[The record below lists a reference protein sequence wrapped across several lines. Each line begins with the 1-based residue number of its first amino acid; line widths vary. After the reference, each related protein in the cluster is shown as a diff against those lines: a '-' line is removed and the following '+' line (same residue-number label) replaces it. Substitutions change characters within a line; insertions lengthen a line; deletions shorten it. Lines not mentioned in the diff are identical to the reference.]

1 MVAVAVAVFR
11 FSEFTVEIAVAVA
24 VFGNFYSGHKISGFV
39 ETHSC
44 NIAAS
49 QFWLT
54 VANVSRTMVNK
65 TLNVMSVCFFCV
77 SD

>member
-1 MVAVAVAVFR
+1 MPYNLRLRFWIFGFMVAIAVFR

-49 QFWLT
+49 QF
-54 VANVSRTMVNK
+54 
-65 TLNVMSVCFFCV
+65 
-77 SD
+77 

>member
-1 MVAVAVAVFR
+1 MVAVAVAVAVFR
-11 FSEFTVEIAVAVA
+11 FSEFTVEIAVAVAVA

-49 QFWLT
+49 QF
-54 VANVSRTMVNK
+54 
-65 TLNVMSVCFFCV
+65 
-77 SD
+77 

>member
-1 MVAVAVAVFR
+1 MVAVAVAVAVAVFR

-49 QFWLT
+49 QF
-54 VANVSRTMVNK
+54 
-65 TLNVMSVCFFCV
+65 
-77 SD
+77 

>member
-24 VFGNFYSGHKISGFV
+24 VAVAVFGNFYSGHKISWFV

-49 QFWLT
+49 QF
-54 VANVSRTMVNK
+54 
-65 TLNVMSVCFFCV
+65 
-77 SD
+77 

>member
-1 MVAVAVAVFR
+1 MPYVRLGLWISGFTVAVAVAVFR

-49 QFWLT
+49 QF
-54 VANVSRTMVNK
+54 
-65 TLNVMSVCFFCV
+65 
-77 SD
+77 

>member
-1 MVAVAVAVFR
+1 MPYVRLGLWISGFTVAVAVPVFR

-44 NIAAS
+44 TIAAS
-49 QFWLT
+49 QF
-54 VANVSRTMVNK
+54 
-65 TLNVMSVCFFCV
+65 
-77 SD
+77 

>member
-1 MVAVAVAVFR
+1 MPYNLRLRFWISGFTVAVAVAVAVFR

-44 NIAAS
+44 S
-49 QFWLT
+49 F
-54 VANVSRTMVNK
+54 
-65 TLNVMSVCFFCV
+65 
-77 SD
+77 D

>member
-24 VFGNFYSGHKISGFV
+24 VFGNFYLGHKIPGFV

-49 QFWLT
+49 QF
-54 VANVSRTMVNK
+54 
-65 TLNVMSVCFFCV
+65 
-77 SD
+77 

>member
-11 FSEFTVEIAVAVA
+11 FSEFTVEIAVAV
-24 VFGNFYSGHKISGFV
+24 FGNFYSGHKISWFV

-49 QFWLT
+49 QF
-54 VANVSRTMVNK
+54 
-65 TLNVMSVCFFCV
+65 
-77 SD
+77 